1 MSKSSFKN
9 LSSFIGSRQL
19 GLGWLEGIS
28 VLETKHAVTTD
39 WHTHETTEMLF
50 SIKGETH
57 YEFRHHPP
65 VTLSAGFY
73 LVIPA
78 NVEHRVSNAIDE
90 PGKRIGLN
98 LRRKNTG
105 KRRFAVFEKRDYSIF
120 RDKLESAGLSSHPCT
135 PGMKSVISELER
147 LLRFPRLSSA
157 EYGYM
162 RILCCSILYA
172 AILPPPTKSAPRTK
186 IVDEAVR
193 WLETHYSEKV
203 SIDRLA
209 AYMGYSR
216 ARLFVLFREHTGLSP
231 NDYLQRF
238 RVKKAKELLASG
250 NDNSL
255 GIASACGF
263 PDSRYFSRVFKQHT
277 GNTPLGYRQK
287 IRSSSKSEMPFP
299 LHVPH
304 PHSPWR
310 DSSKRSS
317 PAMRSSATDGPNG
330 EVAASY
336 PSSLNVSENG
346 K

>member
-28 VLETKHAVTTD
+28 VLETKHAVSTD

-65 VTLSAGFY
+65 VTLSAGSY

-98 LRRKNTG
+98 LRRENAR
-105 KRRFAVFEKRDYSIF
+105 KRRFGVFEKRDYSLF
-120 RDKLESAGLSSHPCT
+120 RERLESAGLSSHPCT
-135 PGMKSVISELER
+135 SGMKSTITELER
-147 LLRFPRLSSA
+147 LLRFPQLSSA

-172 AILPPPTKSAPRTK
+172 AILPPPPKSAPRTK
-186 IVDEAVR
+186 IVDEAVK

-216 ARLFVLFREHTGLSP
+216 ARLFVLFRERTGFSP
-231 NDYLQRF
+231 NDYLLRF

-250 NDNSL
+250 NDSSL
-255 GIASACGF
+255 CIASRCGF

-277 GNTPLGYRQK
+277 GNTPLGYRRQL
-287 IRSSSKSEMPFP
+287 RTEPSRECNRPP
-299 LHVPH
+299 YP
-304 PHSPWR
+304 
-310 DSSKRSS
+310 KR
-317 PAMRSSATDGPNG
+317 
-330 EVAASY
+330 
-336 PSSLNVSENG
+336 
-346 K
+346 KF